1 MKNTRAARRYAHALF
16 EVALER
22 DTVQAVYRE
31 LQMSL
36 ARLDALPDVLQYIG
50 QPYIAT
56 EQKQRVVELVLAD
69 VVSRTMID
77 FLKLLVG
84 KDRGDLLDVIAEQYR
99 ELWRR
104 HEGIELAMVT
114 SAVELLPDEI
124 GDLARVL
131 AVQVGKRIEIHVTVD
146 PEVLGGLVVVIGDR
160 VWDGSVRGAL
170 ERLRRDL
177 KARDVVGTLRAAR
190 G

>member
-1 MKNTRAARRYAHALF
+1 MKNIRAARRYAHALF

-22 DTVQAVYRE
+22 GAVQALYRE
-31 LQMSL
+31 LQVSL
-36 ARLDALPDVLQYIG
+36 ARLEALPDVLHFIA

-56 EQKQRVVELVLAD
+56 EQKQRVVELVLTD
-69 VVSRTMID
+69 VVSETMID

-84 KDRGDLLDVIAEQYR
+84 KDRGDLLDVIGEQYR

-104 HEGIELAMVT
+104 HEGIA
-114 SAVELLPDEI
+114 
-124 GDLARVL
+124 LARVTSPIEML
-131 AVQVGKRIEIHVTVD
+131 PEEIRDLSRALTAQVGKGIEIHVTVD
-146 PEVLGGLVVVIGDR
+146 PAILGGLVVVVGDR
-160 VWDGSVRGAL
+160 VWDGSVHGAL

-177 KARDVVGTLRAAR
+177 KARDVVGALRAGR